1 MLIDLFLDDFLQGG
15 IMSDCADQVAMRVLT
30 DEWAPDCFKASI
42 SAVVRGCTT
51 LSSFISSFVASVSS
65 EINSSA

>member
-1 MLIDLFLDDFLQGG
+1 
-15 IMSDCADQVAMRVLT
+15 MSNRVGQVAMKVLT

-65 EINSSA
+65 ETNSSA